1 MPKIKKN
8 KKALVVKASTKNK
21 KTKPAKNTLAYYECL
36 NACCQQGIKPKNISQ
51 VAREC
56 KTNALAINAK
66 ISTQK
71 VKAFKKIKQAYAQMG
86 KGLAEFIK

>member
-1 MPKIKKN
+1 MPKIKKT
-8 KKALVVKASTKNK
+8 KKALVIKTKNK
-21 KTKPAKNTLAYYECL
+21 KTKPTKNTLAYYECL